1 MTGASPN
8 PSAAK
13 RTPAIARTPAIMRE
27 EGPTGTPSRRSPS
40 EEGSVREAALK
51 SFEQTSVR
59 QEALKAHGKITDD
72 LLNF

>member
-1 MTGASPN
+1 MTSASPT
-8 PSAAK
+8 PSAAN
-13 RTPAIARTPAIMRE
+13 RTPAITRTPAILRE
-27 EGPTGTPSRRSPS
+27 EGPAETPSCRSPS

-59 QEALKAHGKITDD
+59 QAALKAHGKITDD